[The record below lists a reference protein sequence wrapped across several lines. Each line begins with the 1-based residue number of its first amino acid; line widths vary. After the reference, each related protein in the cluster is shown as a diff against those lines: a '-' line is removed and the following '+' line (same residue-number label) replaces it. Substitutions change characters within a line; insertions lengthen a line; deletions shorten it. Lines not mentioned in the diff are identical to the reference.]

1 MDRLSR
7 SIYELAVQNLMMYRI
22 LFVAFLL
29 IARVKVT
36 QSVFTRALTV
46 SVSFDAFPNMSY
58 VFLPMKQQNTLFLRP
73 IKVKFVVQTYM
84 GFIKGLYCIFSPCYT
99 HFCNVCFSSKIND
112 LHNMGPCIILG
123 IYMLNHR
130 FFISSLIF
138 LDVALASIGKRVSFS
153 FDAVDTQ

>member
-22 LFVAFLL
+22 LSVAFLL

-46 SVSFDAFPNMSY
+46 SVSFDVFPNMSY
-58 VFLPMKQQNTLFLRP
+58 VFLPMKLQSTLFLRP

-84 GFIKGLYCIFSPCYT
+84 GFIKGLYCIFSPRYT
-99 HFCNVCFSSKIND
+99 HFCNVCFSSKIYGP
-112 LHNMGPCIILG
+112 LHHSWHL
-123 IYMLNHR
+123 YVEQ
-130 FFISSLIF
+130 SLLHSLF
-138 LDVALASIGKRVSFS
+138 NFPGCRTCFHWQTRQFPL
-153 FDAVDTQ
+153 

>member
-22 LFVAFLL
+22 LSVAFLL

-58 VFLPMKQQNTLFLRP
+58 VFLPMKLQSTLFLRP

-84 GFIKGLYCIFSPCYT
+84 GSIKGLYCIFSHT

-123 IYMLNHR
+123 IYMLNGST
-130 FFISSLIF
+130 IASS
-138 LDVALASIGKRVSFS
+138 
-153 FDAVDTQ
+153 